1 MNFKLVNFSFE
12 IIEIIQ
18 LIIYS
23 KKKKKK
29 IVMNG
34 EKHEVLIGK
43 GLCLM
48 SIGIE
53 KTEENKKK
61 EAKTKL
67 EESIIFSGFLVN
79 HLCDT
84 N

>member
-1 MNFKLVNFSFE
+1 
-12 IIEIIQ
+12 
-18 LIIYS
+18 
-23 KKKKKK
+23 
-29 IVMNG
+29 MNG